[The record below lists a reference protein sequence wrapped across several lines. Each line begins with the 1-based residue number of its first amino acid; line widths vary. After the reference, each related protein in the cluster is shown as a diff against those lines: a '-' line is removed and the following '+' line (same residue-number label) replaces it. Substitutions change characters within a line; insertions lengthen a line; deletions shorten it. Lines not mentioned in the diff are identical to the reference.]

1 VLQMTFA
8 GFILC
13 RMAFPNF
20 GQKTAW
26 EVEWQVYFYYYFWPE
41 AIPGGRR
48 YALTSSVI
56 AAWRRFFMLRTW

>member
-1 VLQMTFA
+1 MVLQMTFA

-13 RMAFPNF
+13 RMAFPNS

-26 EVEWQVYFYYYFWPE
+26 EVEWQVYFFYFFWPE

-48 YALTSSVI
+48 YA
-56 AAWRRFFMLRTW
+56 